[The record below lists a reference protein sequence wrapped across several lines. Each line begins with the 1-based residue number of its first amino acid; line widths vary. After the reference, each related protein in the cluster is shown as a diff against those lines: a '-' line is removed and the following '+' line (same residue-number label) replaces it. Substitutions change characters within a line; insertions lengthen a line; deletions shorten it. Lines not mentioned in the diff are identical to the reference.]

1 MPAEIYS
8 LNLDAHA
15 GIILPDYAGL
25 LAHRGVPASLFLLPF
40 HGRHNRALSARDKL
54 RLEENQAK
62 ELCACRCIVLLS
74 FSHILR
80 TSGRVKK
87 KSQ

>member
-8 LNLDAHA
+8 LLNLDAHA

-25 LAHRGVPASLFLLPF
+25 LAHRGVLASLFLQPF
-40 HGRHNRALSARDKL
+40 HGRRNRALSARDKL

-62 ELCACRCIVLLS
+62 ELHA
-74 FSHILR
+74 
-80 TSGRVKK
+80 
-87 KSQ
+87 